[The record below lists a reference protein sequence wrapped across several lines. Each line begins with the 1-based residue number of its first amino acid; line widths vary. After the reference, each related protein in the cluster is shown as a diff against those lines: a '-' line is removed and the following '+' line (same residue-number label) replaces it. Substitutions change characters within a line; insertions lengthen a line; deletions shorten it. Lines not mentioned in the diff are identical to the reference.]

1 VARRLARYPEI
12 PLGHS
17 NPDRWNRIE
26 ASLLGAGAVLRSIDA
41 DDFVYDPDADA
52 RSRTDL
58 RAFAILGATLLV
70 GLVVTGL
77 FWLRW
82 RRACSGRGASPRS
95 GYLAAGEPSGKPR
108 PRRRRNR

>member
-12 PLGHS
+12 PLGIPTRTAE
-17 NPDRWNRIE
+17 PDRGEPARP
-26 ASLLGAGAVLRSIDA
+26 GAVLRSIDA

-70 GLVVTGL
+70 GLVVTGCSGCAGGGL
-77 FWLRW
+77 F
-82 RRACSGRGASPRS
+82 GRGASPRS
-95 GYLAAGEPSGKPR
+95 GYLAAGA
-108 PRRRRNR
+108 NRQASRDRAVGANR